1 VDPAP
6 HCRFWR
12 SPDRFDPS
20 RFMPDTA
27 PPPRFAYMPFGA
39 GPRICVGGRFALTE
53 LVLVVANLVRTFR
66 IDVPPHR
73 PVAPVG
79 LVTLQPDVPPPS
91 RLTPHAA

>member
-20 RFMPDTA
+20 RIMPDAA

-39 GPRICVGGRFALTE
+39 GLRICVGGRFALTE
-53 LVLVVANLVRTFR
+53 LVLVVANLARTFR
-66 IDVPPHR
+66 IDLPPHR
-73 PVAPVG
+73 PVAPV
-79 LVTLQPDVPPPS
+79 
-91 RLTPHAA
+91 